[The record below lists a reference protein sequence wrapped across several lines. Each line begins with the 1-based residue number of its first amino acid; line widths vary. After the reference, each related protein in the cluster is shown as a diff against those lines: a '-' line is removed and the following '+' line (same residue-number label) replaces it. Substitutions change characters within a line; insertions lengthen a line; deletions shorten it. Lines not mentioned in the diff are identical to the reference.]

1 MGATGFEPKDASTIS
16 TNDLEKSDMSK
27 DAKSGALLDLLQKI
41 VVLSENQLK
50 MISKALTNTNP
61 DS

>member
-1 MGATGFEPKDASTIS
+1 MGATGFEPKDASAIS

-27 DAKSGALLDLLQKI
+27 DAKSGALFDLLQKI

>member
-16 TNDLEKSDMSK
+16 TNDLGKSDMSK

-50 MISKALTNTNP
+50 MISKALANP
-61 DS
+61 NS